1 MSAGTRAVAPFVLSL
16 MGGVLILVGAIVTS
30 IFAFGSST
38 FVGSMSGM
46 MGGMSGGMGGMMIGL
61 MMGVYPI
68 FSIIGLTSGA
78 LVIIGAVMLYGHPFE
93 KDLWGAI
100 VIAFSILSLLGG
112 MGGFIVG
119 LVLGVVGGA
128 LALMWNPTPRTAMSA
143 SVILSS

>member
-1 MSAGTRAVAPFVLSL
+1 MSAGTRAVAPFVLNL
-16 MGGVLILVGAIVTS
+16 VGGVLILVGAIVTS

-93 KDLWGAI
+93 KDHWGAI
-100 VIAFSILSLLGG
+100 VIAFSILNRGI
-112 MGGFIVG
+112 GFGSRGWSSCSDVEPNAKDRHVG
-119 LVLGVVGGA
+119 IGNSFE
-128 LALMWNPTPRTAMSA
+128 LAAD
-143 SVILSS
+143 

>member
-1 MSAGTRAVAPFVLSL
+1 MSAGTRAVAPFVLNL
-16 MGGVLILVGAIVTS
+16 VGGVLILVGAIVTS

-46 MGGMSGGMGGMMIGL
+46 MGGMSGGMGGMGGMMIGL

-93 KDLWGAI
+93 KDHWGAI

-128 LALMWNPTPRTAMSA
+128 LA
-143 SVILSS
+143 